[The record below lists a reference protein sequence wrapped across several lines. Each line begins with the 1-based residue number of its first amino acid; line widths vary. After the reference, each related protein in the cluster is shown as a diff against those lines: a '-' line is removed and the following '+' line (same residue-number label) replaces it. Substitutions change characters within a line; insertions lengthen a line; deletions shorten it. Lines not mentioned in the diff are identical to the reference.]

1 MAENRRSHSLPW
13 VIMADVLDDDQRYL
27 AVHSR
32 DPRFD
37 GVFYTAVRTTGIYCR
52 PSCPAQTP
60 RRENVQFFPTAAAAQ
75 EAGFRACKRCRP
87 DLTPGSPEWD
97 GRADMAGRAM
107 RLIQDGAV
115 DRAGV
120 DGLARGLGY
129 STRQLRRLLVSEVGA
144 GPVALARSERAQTAR
159 VLIETTGMPLTDIA
173 FAAGFGS
180 VRQFNE
186 TMRAVYGHS
195 PTQMRARDRP
205 RADGGG
211 AHGAITLR
219 LPYREPIDLNAMLRF
234 LGDRAVPGV
243 ESYDGHTYRRV
254 LRLPGGPGTVE
265 LCPGPDGPYVLCRS
279 RLTDPSDLTTA
290 VRRCRRMLDLDADP
304 TAVAE
309 ALGEDSL
316 LGGVV
321 HRHRGIRS
329 PGHADPAELAARAVL
344 GQQVSVKAART
355 LAGRLSARFGQ
366 PLPESLMA
374 GGRDDGGTGEG
385 PELTRVFPS
394 PEALAA
400 AEPTDLGLTATRG
413 RALVGLAQAVATGRV
428 DLGPGTDREA
438 TGRALVQLYG
448 IGPWTAGYIRM
459 RGLGDPDVFLSGDLG
474 VRVGLEALGAPGA
487 PKDAAALAHRW
498 SPWRSYA
505 THLLWASLGDGK
517 SSEPTDTARSR
528 E

>member
-1 MAENRRSHSLPW
+1 MAENRRSRSLPW
-13 VIMADVLDDDQRYL
+13 VIMGNVLDDDQRYR

-60 RRENVQFFPTAAAAQ
+60 RRENTRFFPTAAAAQ

-87 DLTPGSPEWD
+87 DLAPGSPEWNR
-97 GRADMAGRAM
+97 RADMVGRAM

-115 DRAGV
+115 DRTGV
-120 DGLARGLGY
+120 DGLAHDLGY
-129 STRQLRRLLVSEVGA
+129 STRQLRRVLVAEVGA

-159 VLIETTGMPLTDIA
+159 VLTETTDMPLTEIA

-186 TMRAVYGHS
+186 TMQVVYGHS
-195 PTQMRARDRP
+195 PTQMRARGRSRP
-205 RADGGG
+205 DGDG
-211 AHGAITLR
+211 APGAITLR
-219 LPYREPIDLNAMLRF
+219 LPYREPIDLDSMLRF
-234 LGDRAVPGV
+234 LGERAVPGV
-243 ESYDGHTYRRV
+243 EYHYGRTYRRV

-265 LCPGPDGPYVLCRS
+265 LSPGPNGPYVLCRL
-279 RLTDPSDLTTA
+279 RLTDPADLATA

-309 ALGEDSL
+309 ALGDDPL

-321 HRHRGIRS
+321 RRHRGIRS

-355 LAGRLSARFGQ
+355 LAGRLAARFGQ
-366 PLPESLMA
+366 PLKENLA
-374 GGRDDGGTGEG
+374 VGDTE
-385 PELTRVFPS
+385 ETTLTRVFPS
-394 PEALAA
+394 PETLAA
-400 AEPTDLGLTATRG
+400 ADPTDLGLPVARG
-413 RALVGLAQAVATGRV
+413 RALVGLAEAIATGRV
-428 DLGPGTDREA
+428 DLGPGTAREA
-438 TGRALVQLYG
+438 TGRALVELYG

-487 PKDAAALAHRW
+487 PKEAAALAHRW

-505 THLLWASLGDGK
+505 THLLWASPNRGEK
-517 SSEPTDTARSR
+517 TEPTDTGSQ

>member
-1 MAENRRSHSLPW
+1 MGN
-13 VIMADVLDDDQRYL
+13 VLDDDQRYR

-60 RRENVQFFPTAAAAQ
+60 RRENTRFFPTAAAAQ

-87 DLTPGSPEWD
+87 DLAPGSPEWNS
-97 GRADMAGRAM
+97 RADVVGRAM
-107 RLIQDGAV
+107 RLIQDGAI
-115 DRAGV
+115 DRTGV
-120 DGLARGLGY
+120 DGLAHDLGY

-159 VLIETTGMPLTDIA
+159 VLTQTTDMPLTDIA

-186 TMRAVYGHS
+186 TMRAVHGRS
-195 PTQMRARDRP
+195 PTQMRTQGRSRP
-205 RADGGG
+205 GGG
-211 AHGAITLR
+211 VPGAITLR
-219 LPYREPIDLNAMLRF
+219 LPYREPIDLDAMLRF

-243 ESYDGHTYRRV
+243 ESHDGRTYRRV

-265 LCPGPDGPYVLCRS
+265 LSAGPGGPYVLCEL
-279 RLTDPSDLTTA
+279 RLTDPADITTA

-304 TAVAE
+304 AAVAE
-309 ALGEDSL
+309 ALGEDPL
-316 LGGVV
+316 LGGPVR
-321 HRHRGIRS
+321 RHRGLRS
-329 PGHADPAELAARAVL
+329 PGHPDPAELAVRAVL

-355 LAGRLSARFGQ
+355 LAGRLAARFGR
-366 PLPESLMA
+366 PLPEVPADGDGS
-374 GGRDDGGTGEG
+374 DGGTEG
-385 PELTRVFPS
+385 RASLNRVFPS
-394 PEALAA
+394 PETLAA
-400 AEPTDLGLTATRG
+400 ADPTDLGLPVSRG
-413 RALVGLAQAVATGRV
+413 RALVGLAEAIATGRV

-438 TGRALVQLYG
+438 TERALAELYG
-448 IGPWTAGYIRM
+448 IGPGTAGYIRM

-474 VRVGLEALGAPGA
+474 VRAGLEALGAPGA
-487 PKDAAALAHRW
+487 PEEAAALAHRW

-505 THLLWASLGDGK
+505 THLLRASLDDGE
-517 SSEPTDTARSR
+517 STGTTDTRSR
-528 E
+528 G

>member
-1 MAENRRSHSLPW
+1 MTENRRSRSLPW
-13 VIMADVLDDDQRYL
+13 VIMGNVLDDDQRYR

-60 RRENVQFFPTAAAAQ
+60 RRENTRFFPTAAAAQ

-87 DLTPGSPEWD
+87 DLAPGSPEWN
-97 GRADMAGRAM
+97 GRADMVGRAM

-115 DRAGV
+115 DRTGV
-120 DGLARGLGY
+120 DGLAHDLGY

-159 VLIETTGMPLTDIA
+159 VLTETTDMPLTDIA

-186 TMRAVYGHS
+186 TMRTVYGRS
-195 PTQMRARDRP
+195 PTQMRARGRSRP
-205 RADGGG
+205 DWEGTP
-211 AHGAITLR
+211 GAITLR
-219 LPYREPIDLNAMLRF
+219 LPYREPIDLDAMLRF
-234 LGDRAVPGV
+234 LGDRAVTGV
-243 ESYDGHTYRRV
+243 ESHDGRTYRRV

-265 LCPGPDGPYVLCRS
+265 LSPGPEGPYVLCRL
-279 RLTDPSDLTTA
+279 RLTDPADLTTA

-309 ALGEDSL
+309 ALSGDPL
-316 LGGVV
+316 LGGIVR
-321 HRHRGIRS
+321 RHRGIRS

-355 LAGRLSARFGQ
+355 LAGRLAARFGQ
-366 PLPESLMA
+366 PLPEDLTIRDSD
-374 GGRDDGGTGEG
+374 GGRSA
-385 PELTRVFPS
+385 LTRVFPS
-394 PEALAA
+394 PEALAEA
-400 AEPTDLGLTATRG
+400 DPTDLGLTAARG
-413 RALVGLAQAVATGRV
+413 RALIGLAEAIATGRV

-438 TGRALVQLYG
+438 TGDALVQLYG

-474 VRVGLEALGAPGA
+474 VRMGLEALGAPGT
-487 PKDAAALAHRW
+487 PKEAGTLAHHW

-505 THLLWASLGDGK
+505 THLLWASLSDGE
-517 SSEPTDTARSR
+517 STEPTETGSR

>member
-1 MAENRRSHSLPW
+1 MGN
-13 VIMADVLDDDQRYL
+13 VLDDDQRYR

-60 RRENVQFFPTAAAAQ
+60 RRENTRFFSTAAAAQ

-87 DLTPGSPEWD
+87 DLAPGSPEWN
-97 GRADMAGRAM
+97 GRADMVGRAM

-115 DRAGV
+115 DRTGV
-120 DGLARGLGY
+120 EGLAHDLGY
-129 STRQLRRLLVSEVGA
+129 STRQLRRLLVAEVGA

-159 VLIETTGMPLTDIA
+159 VLTETTDMPLTDIA
-173 FAAGFGS
+173 FASGFGS

-195 PTQMRARDRP
+195 PTRMRARGRP
-205 RADGGG
+205 LAGGEG
-211 AHGAITLR
+211 VPGAITLR
-219 LPYREPIDLNAMLRF
+219 LPYREPIGLDTMLRF

-265 LCPGPDGPYVLCRS
+265 LSPGPDAPYVLCRL
-279 RLTDPSDLTTA
+279 RLADPADLTTA

-309 ALGEDSL
+309 TLGEDPL
-316 LGGVV
+316 LGGLVR
-321 HRHRGIRS
+321 RHRGIRS
-329 PGHADPAELAARAVL
+329 PGHSDPAELATRAVL

-355 LAGRLSARFGQ
+355 LAGRLAARFGQ
-366 PLPESLMA
+366 PLSEGSAA
-374 GGRDDGGTGEG
+374 GADGGGGTGGEPG
-385 PELTRVFPS
+385 LNRVFPS

-400 AEPTDLGLTATRG
+400 ADPTDLGLPVARG
-413 RALVGLAQAVATGRV
+413 RALVGLAEAVATGRV

-438 TGRALVQLYG
+438 AERALVELYG

-474 VRVGLEALGAPGA
+474 VRVASKALGAPGS
-487 PKDAAALAHRW
+487 PKEAAKLAHRW

-505 THLLWASLGDGK
+505 THLLWACLSDGK
-517 SSEPTDTARSR
+517 STQPTDTGSR
-528 E
+528 D